1 MSATANNSA
10 ALARLAA
17 LPRSPLGFLPTPLQP
32 LRRLSLPLGGPTL
45 WVKRDD
51 CTGLA
56 TGGNKTRKLEYLLGD
71 ALAQGCDTLISTGA
85 LQSNHARQTAAA
97 AAAAGLACHLVLT
110 DSVPERGDDY
120 TRVGN
125 PQLCRILGA
134 HLQQLDGSQDAAAA
148 CEQLATELRRQGAKP
163 YVIPMGGSNGMGSLG
178 YASAFAELQ
187 AQMQALGE
195 PLDAI
200 VLASG
205 SGGTQAG
212 LVLGAWL
219 AGWQGPV
226 LGISVGPT
234 ADVVQTRVRNALAE
248 AAQLVGLAADAVSN
262 AAIDV
267 DDSLR
272 GPHYGIPNA
281 ATEAAVLLAARQEA
295 LVLDPVYT
303 GKGFAGLLQALQAG
317 RFAGLRNIVFLHTGG
332 AAALSAYPEIGA
344 A

>member
-1 MSATANNSA
+1 MQ
-10 ALARLAA
+10 LAKF
-17 LPRSPLGFLPTPLQP
+17 PRARFAHLPTPLEP
-32 LRRLSLPLGGPTL
+32 APRLAAELGIKSLY
-45 WVKRDD
+45 VKRDD

-110 DSVPERGDDY
+110 DSVPERGAHY

-125 PQLCRILGA
+125 TQLCRILGA
-134 HLQQLDGSQDAAAA
+134 HVQELDGTQDAAAA
-148 CEQLATELRRQGAKP
+148 CEQLASDLRRQGAKP

-178 YASAFAELQ
+178 YANAFAELQ

-212 LVLGAWL
+212 LVLGAQL
-219 AGWQGPV
+219 AGWQGQL

-234 ADVVQTRVRNALAE
+234 ADIVQTRVHNALAE
-248 AAQLVGLAADAVSN
+248 ATQILGLSASATSHAS
-262 AAIDV
+262 IEV

-303 GKGFAGLLQALQAG
+303 GKGFAGLLQALQSG
-317 RFAGLRNIVFLHTGG
+317 RLAGLRNIVFLHTGG